1 MKRARDKQAAAPAS
15 STAKQSRTAT
25 TWTVKRIAVKDIATR
40 KSEGGE
46 KSPQRKLSC
55 TVLTAETA
63 GAVGEVP
70 LSLLQSLFR
79 GGKKAT
85 KMADY
90 NNYRTGGHKGRFEAG
105 TNDRAISVGTV
116 AAYETLRATLP
127 GVTIND
133 GDLGE
138 NILLDGP
145 SALAGADLAVGTH
158 LQIGGCVLA
167 LTEAN
172 NPCYRFNRQP
182 WVAAAK
188 AAFAADAPE
197 PSKWFKAP
205 SCPLNHEINPGVR
218 GWLAKVVREGEVRK
232 GDEVKKVKGGRR
244 R

>member
-1 MKRARDKQAAAPAS
+1 
-15 STAKQSRTAT
+15 
-25 TWTVKRIAVKDIATR
+25 
-40 KSEGGE
+40 
-46 KSPQRKLSC
+46 
-55 TVLTAETA
+55 
-63 GAVGEVP
+63 
-70 LSLLQSLFR
+70 
-79 GGKKAT
+79 
-85 KMADY
+85 MADY

-145 SALAGADLAVGTH
+145 SALAGVDLAVGTH

-172 NPCYRFNRQP
+172 NPCYRFNRQS

-188 AAFAADAPE
+188 AAFAADAPRAQQVVQGAFVPAE
-197 PSKWFKAP
+197 SRDQSGRAR
-205 SCPLNHEINPGVR
+205 LAGEGRAR
-218 GWLAKVVREGEVRK
+218 GRGEEGRRGEEGE
-232 GDEVKKVKGGRR
+232 GWASAMIGRR
-244 R
+244 RERGTRE